1 MAELEKVIKAWEC
14 CNPFNRRCFK
24 CPYDADC
31 FHDSFDR
38 VAIAD
43 MVILLKER
51 QPRLLTLEEVKQAEV
66 VWNEWTSVDGF
77 VECMMFDRVDADGDY
92 RFTEK
97 LGSQIYFEPSEYNES
112 WRCWS
117 ARPTAEQM
125 QETGWD
131 GEKE

>member
-1 MAELEKVIKAWEC
+1 MDKLDKVIKAWEC
-14 CNPFNRRCFK
+14 CNPFNRRCFE

-77 VECMMFDRVDADGDY
+77 VECMMFDMVDADGDY

-97 LGSQIYFEPSEYNES
+97 IGSQIYFEPSEYNES